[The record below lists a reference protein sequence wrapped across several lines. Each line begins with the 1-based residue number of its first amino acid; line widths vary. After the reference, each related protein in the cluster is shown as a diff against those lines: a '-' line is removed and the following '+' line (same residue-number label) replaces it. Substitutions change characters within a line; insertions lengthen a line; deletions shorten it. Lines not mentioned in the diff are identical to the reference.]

1 METTQK
7 ETVLSILAMYNGL
20 NETKLN
26 KLIEATNGI
35 TGVSFVSINGYSS
48 DKSNH
53 TEVANQV
60 VNIGAAYA
68 NMLKKDENIYAN
80 FDVNSVDVEKFNY
93 ESIDMG
99 KLSIDEF
106 KKQVKENLAIALEE
120 LNQPKAKKETND
132 IWLNKVLCFNTTT
145 MRLSILGQSIKKTVE
160 TKGEFKKVKSAPK
173 TIAKR
178 LIEKQAKGRTASL
191 RRFALD
197 NLIND
202 ISISGDKLEI
212 V

>member
-68 NMLKKDENIYAN
+68 NMVKKDENIYAN
-80 FDVNSVDVEKFNY
+80 FDLNSVDVEKFDY
-93 ESIDMG
+93 SSIDMG
-99 KLSIDEF
+99 KLTLEEF

-132 IWLNKVLCFNTTT
+132 IWFNKVLCYNTTT
-145 MRLSILGQSIKKTVE
+145 MRLSILGQSINKVVE
-160 TKGEFKKVKSAPK
+160 VKGEFKKVKSAPK

>member
-7 ETVLSILAMYNGL
+7 QTIISILAMYNGL
-20 NETKLN
+20 NEQKLN

-68 NMLKKDENIYAN
+68 NMIKKDSDIYAN
-80 FDVNSVDVEKFNY
+80 FDLNSVDVEFFNY
-93 ESIDMG
+93 ESIDTG

-106 KKQVKENLAIALEE
+106 KKAVKENLSIALDE
-120 LNQPKAKKETND
+120 LKQPKAKKESND
-132 IWLNKVLCFNTTT
+132 IWFNKVLCYNTTT
-145 MRLSILGQSIKKTVE
+145 MRLSILGQSIKKVVE
-160 TKGEFKKVKSAPK
+160 KQGEFKKVKSAPK

-178 LIEKQAKGRTASL
+178 LVEKQAKGRTASL

>member
-7 ETVLSILAMYNGL
+7 QTIISILSMYNGL
-20 NETKLN
+20 NEAKLN

-80 FDVNSVDVEKFNY
+80 FDLDTVDVEKFDY
-93 ESIDMG
+93 SSIEMG
-99 KLSIDEF
+99 NLSIDEF
-106 KKQVKENLAIALEE
+106 KKQVKESLPIALHE
-120 LNQPKAKKETND
+120 LNQPKAKKESND
-132 IWLNKVLCFNTTT
+132 IWFNKVLCYNTTT
-145 MRLSILGQSIKKTVE
+145 MRLSILGQSINKTVE